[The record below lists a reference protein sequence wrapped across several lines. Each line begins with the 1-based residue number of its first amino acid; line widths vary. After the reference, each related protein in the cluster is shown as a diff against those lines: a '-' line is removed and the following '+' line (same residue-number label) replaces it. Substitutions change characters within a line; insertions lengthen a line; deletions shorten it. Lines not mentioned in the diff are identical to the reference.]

1 MRLELRWLLLQDGLE
16 VKTKD
21 NEMKRV
27 LGLFQLSAFGI
38 SAIIGGGIF
47 VVTGIQAK
55 NNAGWAPTMMIMLQC
70 SEHTLCMACCS
81 SVGAHHAA
89 VRYSR

>member
-1 MRLELRWLLLQDGLE
+1 VLAVGSASLLLLQDGLE

-21 NEMKRV
+21 KEMKRV

-55 NNAGWAPTMMIMLQC
+55 NNAG
-70 SEHTLCMACCS
+70 
-81 SVGAHHAA
+81 
-89 VRYSR
+89 